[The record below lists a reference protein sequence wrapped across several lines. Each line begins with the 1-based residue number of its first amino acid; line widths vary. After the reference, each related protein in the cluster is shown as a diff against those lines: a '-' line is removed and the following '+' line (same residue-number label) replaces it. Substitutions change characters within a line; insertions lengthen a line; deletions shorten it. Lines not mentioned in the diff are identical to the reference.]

1 MSRPRL
7 NRHVCIQPDVIYF
20 KPRGIPLKKLQQVH
34 VTREELEALWLVDEK
49 GNDQIQA
56 ARHMKTSQSTIQRL
70 LVSARKKVSHA
81 LVSGKAIAIEKY
93 E

>member
-1 MSRPRL
+1 L
-7 NRHVCIQPDVIYF
+7 KELQHVH
-20 KPRGIPLKKLQQVH
+20 L
-34 VTREELEALWLVDEK
+34 TREELEALWLVDEK
-49 GNDQIQA
+49 GYDQIQA

-81 LVSGKAIAIEKY
+81 LITGKAIAIETY